1 MTDEQ
6 LQRIHDIEYSC
17 DSREELAERIVGLE
31 DAYAQKVKSSDDY
44 MVQLMS
50 CEISLDGMH
59 LIYGIM
65 SDRYDEVI
73 DLLRD
78 ARDEYVELRDELEQW
93 HRLTANIELPDYPV
107 TQFQP
112 KDLERENV
120 LLRTFVDQMYRDMQG
135 VLDMSTDTV
144 FVDSI
149 GTLRDKMDWY
159 MRVMAELGMPPADYE
174 SRMRE
179 LGIEVDE

>member
-17 DSREELAERIVGLE
+17 DSRAELAERIVGLE
-31 DAYAQKVKSSDDY
+31 DE
-44 MVQLMS
+44 L
-50 CEISLDGMH
+50 
-59 LIYGIM
+59 
-65 SDRYDEVI
+65 
-73 DLLRD
+73 
-78 ARDEYVELRDELEQW
+78 ARWE
-93 HRLTANIELPDYPV
+93 RLTAGIELPEYPI

-120 LLRTFVDQMYRDMQG
+120 LLRTFVDQMYRDMQR

-144 FVDSI
+144 FVDTI

-159 MRVMAELGMPPADYE
+159 MRVMADLGMPPADYE
-174 SRMRE
+174 KRLRE
-179 LGIEVDE
+179 LGMEVDG